1 VEQLVQANRHNNTKE
16 IEYNDFIM
24 LPFKYKF
31 IKRNKDIDFYPNFK
45 QKKDIS
51 SVFCGIV

>member
-45 QKKDIS
+45 QNKDIS